1 MRKHNRD
8 ISKRLIEYS
17 KVHIRNHMIEGRF
30 KGWHLKSPL
39 KGESESYSLED
50 ILTRKKDRSRLTRKK
65 DRSRLTRKKDR
76 SRRIKVSFMPNN
88 KEKKSAR
95 KILNQM
101 DRLKDLGLTIGN
113 VWMN

>member
-1 MRKHNRD
+1 
-8 ISKRLIEYS
+8 
-17 KVHIRNHMIEGRF
+17 MIEGRF

-50 ILTRKKDRSRLTRKK
+50 I
-65 DRSRLTRKKDR
+65 LTRKKDR

>member
-17 KVHIRNHMIEGRF
+17 KIHVRNHMIEGRF
-30 KGWHLKSPL
+30 KGWHVKSPL
-39 KGESESYSLED
+39 KGETESCNLED
-50 ILTRKKDRSRLTRKK
+50 RLTRKK
-65 DRSRLTRKKDR
+65 YGSRKTK
-76 SRRIKVSFMPNN
+76 ISFMPNN

-113 VWMN
+113 VWMK